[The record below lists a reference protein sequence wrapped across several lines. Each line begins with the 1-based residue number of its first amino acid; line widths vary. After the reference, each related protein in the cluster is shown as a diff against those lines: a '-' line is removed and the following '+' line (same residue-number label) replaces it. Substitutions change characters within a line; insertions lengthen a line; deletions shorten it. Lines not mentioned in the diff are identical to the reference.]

1 MAKHYGLTLQLRDD
15 EEVIAVYKEHHRH
28 VWPEV
33 LAELRSLGIERM
45 HIFLLGRRMFQF
57 LEANDAF
64 DPARDLPRLNDN
76 PRYAEWDA
84 LMRTLQEKVAEAG
97 TDEWWAPMEEVF
109 DLSWPQFITPV

>member
-1 MAKHYGLTLQLRDD
+1 MAKHYGLTLRLRDD
-15 EEVIAVYKEHHRH
+15 AEAIAVYKEHHQH

-45 HIFLLGRRMFQF
+45 HIFLLGRRLFQF

-76 PRYAEWDA
+76 PRYAEWDR
-84 LMRTLQEKVAEAG
+84 LMRTMQEKVPEAG
-97 TDEWWAPMEEVF
+97 DEAWWAPMDEVF
-109 DLSWPQFITPV
+109 DLSWPQFRAAS